1 MNEIKIGDKAPNINA
16 KDQDGNDFSLE
27 SLKGKKVVLYFY
39 PKDDTPGCTK
49 EACNLR
55 DNYERLQ
62 KQGYEVIGVS
72 ADNQAKHQKF
82 ISKYD
87 LPFTLL
93 ADENKEVIQ
102 DYNAW
107 GLKKF
112 MGKEYEGI
120 IRKTYVID
128 ENGKIEDIIEKVKT
142 KDHTAQILTD

>member
-1 MNEIKIGDKAPNINA
+1 MNEINIGDKAPSINA
-16 KDQDGNDFSLE
+16 KDQNGNDFSLD
-27 SLKGKKVVLYFY
+27 SLKGKKVILYFY